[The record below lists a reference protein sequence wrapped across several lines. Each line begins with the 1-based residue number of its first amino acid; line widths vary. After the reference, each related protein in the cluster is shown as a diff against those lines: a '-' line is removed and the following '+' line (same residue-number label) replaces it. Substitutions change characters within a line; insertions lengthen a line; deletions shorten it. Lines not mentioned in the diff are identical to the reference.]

1 MLKIDPDKINTR
13 DLHQFLLGIVGPRP
27 IAWVSTIDEKGRRN
41 LAPYSFYNAFSSNP
55 PVLVFSSN
63 RRVLDNTTKDTLANV
78 QAVPEVVIH
87 AVNYELVR
95 KMALTSVQFE
105 ADIDEFEQA
114 GLTALPADL
123 VRPWRIAESPA
134 AMECKV
140 SRILSLGEHG
150 GAGNLIFCEVLRIH
164 LREEVVDE
172 KGRINPHEMDL
183 MGRLGRAYYVRA
195 SGEAVHTIVQPVTQL
210 VIGYEALPEH
220 IRNSK
225 ILSAN
230 NIAQLAGL
238 HELPACKD
246 SLALLQSDERLK
258 KIMATENNFL
268 EALHLYIRELLEDDR
283 QRVYAGQLA
292 WLPDCLQEPG

>member
-1 MLKIDPDKINTR
+1 MKIDPDKTPTR

-27 IAWVSTIDEKGRRN
+27 IAWVSTIDENGNRN

-78 QAVPEVVIH
+78 KAIPEVVIH

-95 KMALTSVQFE
+95 KMTITSVQFD
-105 ADIDEFEQA
+105 AGIDEFIQA
-114 GLTALPADL
+114 GLTAVPSDL
-123 VRPWRIAESPA
+123 VRPYRIAESPA

-140 SRILSLGEHG
+140 SRILPLGEHG

-164 LREEVVDE
+164 LNEEVVDE
-172 KGRINPHEMDL
+172 RGRINPHKMDL
-183 MGRLGRAYYVRA
+183 MGRLGRSYYVRA
-195 SGEAVHTIVQPVTQL
+195 SGQAVEAIVQPVTKM

-220 IRNSK
+220 IRQSK

-238 HELPACKD
+238 HEIPEKSSCLK
-246 SLALLQSDERLK
+246 LLETDERLQ
-258 KIMATENNFL
+258 KITKTKNPLQE
-268 EALHLYIRELLEDDR
+268 LHRYIAEILQDDR
-283 QRVYAGQLA
+283 QREYAGMLA
-292 WLPDCLQEPG
+292 WIDILANK

>member
-1 MLKIDPDKINTR
+1 MLKIDPDKTPTR

-27 IAWVSTIDEKGRRN
+27 IAWVSSIDRQGRRN

-87 AVNYELVR
+87 AVNHELVR
-95 KMALTSVQFE
+95 KMAITSVQFD
-105 ADIDEFEQA
+105 ADTDEFEQA
-114 GLTALPADL
+114 GLTAVPSDL

-140 SRILSLGEHG
+140 SKVLPLGEHG

-172 KGRINPHEMDL
+172 KGRINPHKMDL

-195 SGEAVHTIVQPVTQL
+195 SGDAIHTIVQPVTQM
-210 VIGYEALPEH
+210 VIGYQALPEH
-220 IRNSK
+220 LRNST

-230 NIAQLAGL
+230 NLGQLAGL
-238 HELPACKD
+238 YQIPSAEACRKLLKTD
-246 SLALLQSDERLK
+246 NRLQEILQSEN
-258 KIMATENNFL
+258 KI
-268 EALHLYIRELLEDDR
+268 EALHHYIREVLENDKER
-283 QRVYAGQLA
+283 EHAGCLA
-292 WLPDCLQEPG
+292 WIPEYW

>member
-1 MLKIDPDKINTR
+1 MFKIDPDKTPTR

-27 IAWVSTIDEKGRRN
+27 IAWVSSIDREGRRN

-87 AVNYELVR
+87 AVNHELVR
-95 KMALTSVQFE
+95 KMAITSVQFE
-105 ADIDEFEQA
+105 AETDEFEQA
-114 GLTALPADL
+114 GLTPVPSDL

-134 AMECKV
+134 ALECKV
-140 SRILSLGEHG
+140 SKILPLGEHG

-172 KGRINPHEMDL
+172 KGRINPHKMDL

-195 SGEAVHTIVQPVTQL
+195 SGDAVHTIVQPVTQM
-210 VIGYEALPEH
+210 VIGYQALPEH
-220 IRNSK
+220 LRNSS

-230 NIAQLAGL
+230 NLGQLAGL
-238 HELPACKD
+238 HQKPSAEACRKVLESD
-246 SLALLQSDERLK
+246 SRLQKILQS
-258 KIMATENNFL
+258 ENKT
-268 EALHLYIRELLEDDR
+268 EALHHYIREVLENDKER
-283 QRVYAGQLA
+283 EYAGCLA
-292 WLPDCLQEPG
+292 WIPEYW

>member
-1 MLKIDPDKINTR
+1 MLKIDPDKTPTR

-27 IAWVSTIDEKGRRN
+27 IAWVSSIDREGRRN

-87 AVNYELVR
+87 AVNHELVR
-95 KMALTSVQFE
+95 KMAITSVQFD

-114 GLTALPADL
+114 GLTAVPSDL

-140 SRILSLGEHG
+140 SKVLPLGEHG

-172 KGRINPHEMDL
+172 KGRINPHKMDL

-195 SGEAVHTIVQPVTQL
+195 SGDAIHTIVQPVTQM
-210 VIGYEALPEH
+210 VIGYQALPEH
-220 IRNSK
+220 LRNSS

-230 NIAQLAGL
+230 NLGQLAGL
-238 HELPACKD
+238 HQIPSAEACRKLLKTD
-246 SLALLQSDERLK
+246 NRLQEILQSEN
-258 KIMATENNFL
+258 KIK
-268 EALHLYIRELLEDDR
+268 ALHHYIREVLENDKER
-283 QRVYAGQLA
+283 EYAGCLA
-292 WLPDCLQEPG
+292 WIPEYW